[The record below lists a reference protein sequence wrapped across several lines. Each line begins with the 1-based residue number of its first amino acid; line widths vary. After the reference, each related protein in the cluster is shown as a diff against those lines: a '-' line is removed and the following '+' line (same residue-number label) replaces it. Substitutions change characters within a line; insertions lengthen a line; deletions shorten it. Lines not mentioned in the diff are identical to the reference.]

1 MNFKFQVSTQLTQ
14 HMFGSNAH
22 TQQTQPVCAWINRQ
36 WQLLISQYVLEFPN
50 GCSVPDLSR
59 NWVITSWQLLLYSLS
74 YTPLRGQWTA
84 DVLHNL
90 FCQNQKTAYGE
101 VHCLNLFWHWFEQ
114 HVVIV
119 LHSRNH
125 FLMHFFL
132 KEKCKS
138 IKPIFNSIHSDKHLF
153 GLTGSNDTKH

>member
-1 MNFKFQVSTQLTQ
+1 
-14 HMFGSNAH
+14 MFGSNAH
-22 TQQTQPVCAWINRQ
+22 TQHTQPVCAWINRQ

-74 YTPLRGQWTA
+74 YTPMQGQWMA

-90 FCQNQKTAYGE
+90 FCQNQKTAYRE
-101 VHCLNLFWHWFEQ
+101 VQCLNIFWHRFEQ

-119 LHSRNH
+119 SHSRNQ
-125 FLMHFFL
+125 FLIHFFL
-132 KEKCKS
+132 KEKCSPFSINSCIFFKS
-138 IKPIFNSIHSDKHLF
+138 HQGFWLDYMKFLI
-153 GLTGSNDTKH
+153 